1 MTVMATA
8 IAEPIVTEIYAGV
21 YGRQSERRQN
31 KSEASTATQHTAG
44 IAEAKRRG
52 AVRIEL
58 YEDLGISAFTGVER
72 PDFERLLSDC
82 RAGKINLLIVYYIS
96 RLSRMDP
103 LDAIPI
109 VTELLNL
116 GVTIVS
122 VTEGTF
128 RKGNLMDLI
137 HMFMRL
143 DAAHNDSK
151 NKSDA
156 VLDAKKTARELGGYL
171 GGKPPYGFKLVPEAR
186 TVVGDDGKERIIVIQ
201 LLEHEITE
209 ITVIQAVWATIK
221 LYRDLP
227 YTPGPGKHHPGSK
240 TGICVQLNVD
250 RVATR
255 GQTVGKEE
263 ADSEWDPKTLD
274 RILRDPRI
282 AGYAVDIIYKIGKDG
297 RKTST
302 IDEYRIKRDPETME
316 PIIMWEPII
325 PPAEWHEL
333 QEWLNSRGRG
343 KGLSRGKAL
352 LTSQGILFCECG
364 KPKKSHRDA
373 KPYKSAYRCSRTRGL
388 RKPEHHEGDCTISQQ
403 ALDDYV
409 ARRIFAIIQTAEH
422 DPETADVIAEATR
435 RFGKR
440 SESPERAG
448 ERNALVARRND
459 AEQALETLYDDRQ
472 AGGYSGDVGRRRFLR
487 EEQSLNSQVETTQ
500 ERLTELEAAETPA
513 LPIGQWLPKDPKSD
527 PIGEGSWWDKS
538 SVAERQEFVTL
549 FIEKITV
556 FKSES
561 KRRNQWTGSEVAE
574 RVTLEFVQPKN
585 VASEVTPT

>member
-1 MTVMATA
+1 MATA
-8 IAEPIVTEIYAGV
+8 IAEPIASEIRAGV

-31 KSEASTATQHTAG
+31 KSEASTATQHAAG
-44 IAEAKRRG
+44 ITEAKRRG
-52 AVRIEL
+52 AVQIEL

-156 VLDAKKTARELGGYL
+156 VLDAKKRARELGGYL
-171 GGKPPYGFKLVPEAR
+171 GGKPPYGFKLVPESR
-186 TVVGDDGKERIIVIQ
+186 TVIGEDGKERIIVIQ
-201 LLEHEITE
+201 LLEHEISETA
-209 ITVIQAVWATIK
+209 VIRAIWATIK
-221 LYRDLP
+221 LHKNLP

-240 TGICVQLNVD
+240 TGICVQMSVD
-250 RVATR
+250 RVPTR
-255 GQTVGKEE
+255 GQTVGKEN

-274 RILRDPRI
+274 RILKDPRI
-282 AGYAVDIIYKIGKDG
+282 AGYAVDIIYKAGKDG

-316 PIIMWEPII
+316 PIMMWEPII

-333 QEWLNSRGRG
+333 QEWLKSRGRG
-343 KGLSRGKAL
+343 RGLSRGKAL

-364 KPKKSHRDA
+364 KPKKSHSHEKA
-373 KPYKSAYRCSRTRGL
+373 YKNAYRCSRTRGQ

-409 ARRIFAIIQTAEH
+409 ARRIFAIVQTAER
-422 DPETADVIAEATR
+422 DPFTADVIAEATR
-435 RFGKR
+435 RFGKL
-440 SESPERAG
+440 SESPEKAG
-448 ERNALVARRND
+448 ERSGLVADRND
-459 AEQALETLYDDRQ
+459 AERALETLYDDRK

-487 EEQSLNSQVETTQ
+487 EEKSLNGQVEAAK
-500 ERLTELEAAETPA
+500 ERIKELEAAETPA
-513 LPIGQWLPKDPKSD
+513 LPIGQWLPKDPKAD
-527 PIGEGSWWDKS
+527 PIGKGSWWAKA

-549 FIEKITV
+549 FIKKITV

-561 KRRNQWTGSEVAE
+561 KQRNQWTGSDVAK
-574 RVTLEFVQPKN
+574 RVELEFVQPAKDD
-585 VASEVTPT
+585 SEESPA